1 MKTNDRLLI
10 LATAAYSYLF
20 YEQNAGINFLLFNL
34 VFAGILLYRNKELV
48 KQKNWLFAAIL
59 CLVSASS
66 IVLYSSVLAI
76 IANCFSLLLLS
87 AFALDKK
94 TSFLF
99 SFLFSVYSVISSLV
113 YMLIDISLRSQ
124 NTRQQSPGK
133 ERGYRLFTI
142 FVMLLLCILFFVMYQ
157 QANPLFAENTK
168 SINFSFIS
176 FSWLFFTAFGFIL
189 LYGLFYH
196 RTIESIVS
204 WENQLSLGTTVP
216 HEEKKTKY
224 SMELSAGTLLFIF
237 LNLMLVILNAGDIQ
251 TIWFSGVLPKG
262 VNHSTFVHNG
272 VGILILSILIA
283 TALIM
288 FLCRNN
294 FKEFKNST
302 FLKALIYLWVIQ
314 NLIML
319 FSTASRN
326 QIYIHD
332 YNLTYK
338 RIGVYVWLLL
348 AAIGLILSFV
358 KVKYE
363 RSNWYLVRSNVSL
376 WFCLLVL
383 SSTFNWDVWI
393 TRYNLAGKPIKEVD
407 LFYLLELSDANIPDL
422 LQLSR
427 EKRFELVNGR
437 LKNFTTEAV
446 SRDLNITYKNV
457 LMNKIKKYQENYN
470 PSWQS
475 WDFNDQ
481 RIQSALTHH

>member
-10 LATAAYSYLF
+10 LATAVYSYLF

-34 VFAGILLYRNKELV
+34 LFAGILLYRNKELV
-48 KQKNWLFAAIL
+48 KQKNWLLALVL
-59 CLVSASS
+59 CLVSATC
-66 IVLYSSVLAI
+66 IVLYSSALAI

-99 SFLFSVYSVISSLV
+99 SFLFSGYSVISSFV
-113 YMLIDISLRSQ
+113 YMLIDASIRSQ
-124 NTRQQSPGK
+124 NTQNQSPGK
-133 ERGYRLFTI
+133 ERGYRLVTI
-142 FVMLLLCILFFVMYQ
+142 FVVLLLCILFYIMYQ

-196 RTIESIVS
+196 RTIESIVH
-204 WENQLSLGTTVP
+204 WENQLPHKTTVP
-216 HEEKKTKY
+216 DEQKKPKY
-224 SMELSAGTLLFIF
+224 SLELSAGILLFVF
-237 LNLMLVILNAGDIQ
+237 LNLMLVILNVGDIQ

-262 VNHSTFVHNG
+262 VTHSTFVHNG
-272 VGILILSILIA
+272 VGILILSILVA
-283 TALIM
+283 TGLIM

-294 FKEFKNST
+294 FNELKNSKI
-302 FLKALIYLWVIQ
+302 LKALIFLWLFQ

-326 QIYIHD
+326 QMYIQD

-338 RIGVYVWLLL
+338 RVGVYVWLLL
-348 AAIGLILSFV
+348 AAIGLVLSFI

-363 RSNWYLVRSNVSL
+363 RSNWYLIRTNVSV

-383 SSTFNWDVWI
+383 GSTINWDVWI
-393 TRYNLAGKPIKEVD
+393 TRYNLNSKPITEVD
-407 LFYLLELSDANIPDL
+407 LYYLLELSDSNIPEL
-422 LQLSR
+422 LALSR
-427 EKRFELVNGR
+427 EKRFELVNGK
-437 LKNFTTEAV
+437 LKNFTSEAA
-446 SRDLNITYKNV
+446 SRDLKITYKSL
-457 LMNKIKKYQENYN
+457 LMNKIKYYHENYE

-475 WDFNDQ
+475 WDFADQ
-481 RIQSALTHH
+481 RINSALTHH

>member
-34 VFAGILLYRNKELV
+34 LFAGILLYRNKELV
-48 KQKNWLFAAIL
+48 KQKNWVFALLL

-66 IVLYSSVLAI
+66 IVLYSSALAI

-87 AFALDKK
+87 ASALDKK

-99 SFLFSVYSVISSLV
+99 SVLFSGYSLVSSLV
-113 YMLIDISLRSQ
+113 YMLIDASLRSQ
-124 NTRQQSPGK
+124 NVQNQSPGK
-133 ERGYRLFTI
+133 ERGYRLFTL
-142 FVMLLLCILFFVMYQ
+142 FVVLLLCILFFIMYQ
-157 QANPLFAENTK
+157 QANPLFAENTR
-168 SINFSFIS
+168 SINFGFIS

-204 WENQLSLGTTVP
+204 WENQLLLSTTVP
-216 HEEKKTKY
+216 GEQQKTKY
-224 SMELSAGTLLFIF
+224 GLEITAGILLFVF

-262 VNHSTFVHNG
+262 VSHSTFVHNG

-283 TALIM
+283 TGLIM
-288 FLCRNN
+288 FLCRKN
-294 FKEFKNST
+294 FNELKNSKL
-302 FLKALIYLWVIQ
+302 LKALIYLWVFQ

-319 FSTASRN
+319 VSTASRN
-326 QIYIHD
+326 YIYIHD

-348 AAIGLILSFV
+348 AAIGLILSFI

-383 SSTFNWDVWI
+383 SSTIHWDVWI

-407 LFYLLELSDANIPDL
+407 LYYLLELSDANIPEL

-427 EKRFELVNGR
+427 EKRFNLVNGK
-437 LKNFTTEAV
+437 LKNFTSGAA
-446 SRDLNITYKNV
+446 SRDLNITYKQL
-457 LMNKIKKYQENYN
+457 LMNKIKRYQENYT

-475 WDFNDQ
+475 WDLTDK

>member
-1 MKTNDRLLI
+1 MKINDRLLI
-10 LATAAYSYLF
+10 LATATYSYLF
-20 YEQNAGINFLLFNL
+20 YEQNAGINFLFFNL
-34 VFAGILLYRNKELV
+34 LFAGILLYRNNELL
-48 KQKNWLFAAIL
+48 KQKRWLLALFL
-59 CLVSASS
+59 CLVSATS
-66 IVLYSSVLAI
+66 IVLYSSALAI

-99 SFLFSVYSVISSLV
+99 SFLFSGYSVISSLV
-113 YMLIDISLRSQ
+113 YMLIDTSLRSQ
-124 NTRQQSPGK
+124 NNRNQSPGK
-133 ERGYRLFTI
+133 ERGYRIFTI
-142 FVMLLLCILFFVMYQ
+142 FVVLLLCVLFFIMYQ

-176 FSWLFFTAFGFIL
+176 FSWVFFTAFGFIL
-189 LYGLFYH
+189 LYGLFYY
-196 RTIESIVS
+196 RTVESIVS
-204 WENQLSLGTTVP
+204 WENLLPLSTVVP
-216 HEEKKTKY
+216 DEQKKTKY
-224 SMELSAGTLLFIF
+224 SLEVSAGILLFVF
-237 LNLMLVILNAGDIQ
+237 LNLMLIILNAGDIQ

-294 FKEFKNST
+294 FNEFKNSKL
-302 FLKALIYLWVIQ
+302 LKALIYLWVFQ

-338 RIGVYVWLLL
+338 RIGVYVWLSL
-348 AAIGLILSFV
+348 AVIGLILSFV
-358 KVKYE
+358 KVRYE
-363 RSNWYLVRSNVSL
+363 RSNWYLIRTNVSV
-376 WFCLLVL
+376 WFCLLAL
-383 SSTFNWDVWI
+383 SSTINWDVWI
-393 TRYNLAGKPIKEVD
+393 TRYNLASKPIKEVD
-407 LFYLLELSDANIPDL
+407 LYYLLQLSDANIPEL

-427 EKRFELVNGR
+427 EKRFDLVNGK
-437 LKNFTTEAV
+437 LKNFTSEAA
-446 SRDLNITYKNV
+446 SRDLNITYKSL
-457 LMNKIKKYQENYN
+457 LMSKIKRYQENYN

-475 WDFNDQ
+475 WDLTDQ
-481 RIQSALTHH
+481 CIQSALTQH